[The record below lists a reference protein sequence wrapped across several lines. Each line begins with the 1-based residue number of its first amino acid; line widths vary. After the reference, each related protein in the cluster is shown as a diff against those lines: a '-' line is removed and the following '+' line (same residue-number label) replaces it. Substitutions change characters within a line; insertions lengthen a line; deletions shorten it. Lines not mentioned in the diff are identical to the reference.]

1 MFTRL
6 LGARLPL
13 PSLCSVCRTWN
24 RYAVCAS
31 CQHDLGPV
39 VRRCPSCALPLAPG
53 IGLCAHCT
61 EHGHS
66 PMAQAC
72 ARVNYQWPW
81 THLVRQWKFHQHSA
95 WSAEWARHLLQDP
108 QIERALKQSHIWIPI
123 PLAPERLVERGFNQA
138 WELCKH
144 LHPHAPQSQLMP
156 DALVRRSTQRLQHQL
171 DRMQRRIHAQQ
182 ALALNPLQAPALRG
196 QRVVLIDDVM
206 TTGATLY
213 AAAEHVLRAG
223 AAQVSSVVIA
233 RTPQATTTLR
243 DVSPQDEAML
253 LS

>member
-24 RYAVCAS
+24 RYAVCAD

-66 PMAQAC
+66 PMVQAC
-72 ARVNYQWPW
+72 ARFNYQWPW

-108 QIERALKQSHIWIPI
+108 DIQHVLSHSTLWIPI
-123 PLAPERLVERGFNQA
+123 PLTPERLAERGFNQA
-138 WELCKH
+138 WELSKH
-144 LHPHAPQSQLMP
+144 LHPHAPHAQLDP
-156 DALVRRSTQRLQHQL
+156 QALVRRSTKRLQHQL
-171 DRMQRRIHAQQ
+171 DRAQRVSHAQQ
-182 ALALNPLQAPALRG
+182 AFAIDPKHAAAIRG
-196 QRVVLIDDVM
+196 QRIVLIDDVM
-206 TTGATLY
+206 TTGATLH
-213 AAAEHVLRAG
+213 AAADHLLRAG
-223 AAQVSSVVIA
+223 AAQVNSVVIA
-233 RTPQATTTLR
+233 RTPQATTKLR
-243 DVSPQDEAML
+243 PINP
-253 LS
+253 